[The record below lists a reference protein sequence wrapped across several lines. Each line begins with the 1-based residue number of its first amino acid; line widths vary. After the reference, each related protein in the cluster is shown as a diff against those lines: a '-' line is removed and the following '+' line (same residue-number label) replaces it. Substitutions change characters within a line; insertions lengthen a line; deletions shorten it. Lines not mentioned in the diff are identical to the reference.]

1 MAELPRIDKTAVTF
15 GATANAILRADDDD
29 DDDPAPI
36 LREPLLFCGLID
48 CVWSSSF
55 VVG

>member
-29 DDDPAPI
+29 DDPAPI
-36 LREPLLFCGLID
+36 LREHLSLWID
-48 CVWSSSF
+48 
-55 VVG
+55 